1 MCREEHAVNVGRA
14 MTEFLARLSGSFSAS
29 PAPAPAP
36 APRPTLPQLQARL
49 EKVVERSEARA
60 ARTVQ
65 LYWLR
70 KQLDAA
76 VPDGALKPTQ
86 RLEARGTNIP
96 RRNSFAAIP
105 SAQFG
110 ATL

>member
-1 MCREEHAVNVGRA
+1 
-14 MTEFLARLSGSFSAS
+14 MTEFLAAARQRLTGSFSAS
-29 PAPAPAP
+29 PAPAP

-70 KQLDAA
+70 KNLDAA

-86 RLEARGTNIP
+86 RP
-96 RRNSFAAIP
+96 R
-105 SAQFG
+105 
-110 ATL
+110 